1 MAFMGPLQSIYSREY
16 PESSMQTPTKFLQLL
31 AVASAIAAIAS
42 PAAAQFSA
50 SIGGETTSSKFSG
63 SNASELLYIPLVGRY
78 ETGPLTLKL
87 TVPWIRVKNGNG
99 AVPVLGGAGAG
110 SGGLAGSAS
119 GGSAGASR
127 GGGSSGSVGA
137 FGCAGDNRRG
147 TSKPADNGQCVATP
161 TAATATTPAVA
172 TAPTASTTLATTAT
186 TATTATPAQSNDTES
201 GLGDVIAAATYN
213 FYDNK
218 ASGVSLDLTGKI
230 KFATASE
237 SKGLG
242 SGKNDYALQFDA
254 NKNLQKWAF
263 YTSVGYK
270 WLGDPDGGRF
280 KNLWYGTLGSDYKVT
295 DSGKLGVTLD
305 AATSASNG
313 PKPLETSVYFTQ
325 RFSKAAKL
333 NVYLSRGLSDA
344 NANWGAGVTYAY
356 AFN

>member
-1 MAFMGPLQSIYSREY
+1 
-16 PESSMQTPTKFLQLL
+16 MQTPTKFLQLL

-63 SNASELLYIPLVGRY
+63 STASELLYFPLVGRY

-87 TVPWIRVKNGNG
+87 TVPWIRIKNGNG

-110 SGGLAGSAS
+110 SGGLASSAS
-119 GGSAGASR
+119 GGSAGAS
-127 GGGSSGSVGA
+127 GGGSSAGSVGA

-147 TSKPADNGQCVATP
+147 ASKAADTGPCAATP
-161 TAATATTPAVA
+161 VAAAATAPVAAAAPA
-172 TAPTASTTLATTAT
+172 TSTTAA
-186 TATTATPAQSNDTES
+186 ASAPSNDTES

-218 ASGVSLDLTGKI
+218 TSGVSLDLTGKI
-230 KFATASE
+230 KFATANE

-242 SGKNDYALQFDA
+242 SGKNDYALQLDA
-254 NKNLQKWAF
+254 NKNFQKWAF

-280 KNLWYGTLGSDYKVT
+280 KNVWYGTLGSDYKLT
-295 DSGKLGVTLD
+295 ESGKLGVTLD
-305 AATSASNG
+305 AATSSSNG

-325 RFSKAAKL
+325 RFSQAAKL
-333 NVYLSRGLSDA
+333 NVYVSKGLSDA

>member
-1 MAFMGPLQSIYSREY
+1 
-16 PESSMQTPTKFLQLL
+16 MQTPTKFLQLL
-31 AVASAIAAIAS
+31 AVACAIAAIAS

-50 SIGGETTSSKFSG
+50 SIGGETTSSKFNG
-63 SNASELLYIPLVGRY
+63 SSASELLYVPLVGRY

-99 AVPVLGGAGAG
+99 AVPVLGSAGAG
-110 SGGLAGSAS
+110 SGGLSSSAS
-119 GGSAGASR
+119 GGSAGAS
-127 GGGSSGSVGA
+127 GGGSGSSGSGAA
-137 FGCAGDNRRG
+137 FGCAGDKRRG
-147 TSKPADNGQCVATP
+147 ASKPADTGPCAATP
-161 TAATATTPAVA
+161 VAAAATTPAVA
-172 TAPTASTTLATTAT
+172 AAPATSTTVATTAPTA
-186 TATTATPAQSNDTES
+186 PSNETES

-230 KFATASE
+230 KLATASE

-242 SGKNDYALQFDA
+242 SGKNDYALQLDV
-254 NKNLQKWAF
+254 NKNFQKWAF

-280 KNLWYGTLGSDYKVT
+280 KNVWYGTLGSDYKLT
-295 DSGKLGVTLD
+295 ESGKLGATLD

>member
-1 MAFMGPLQSIYSREY
+1 
-16 PESSMQTPTKFLQLL
+16 MQTPTKFLQLL
-31 AVASAIAAIAS
+31 AVASAIVVIAS

-50 SIGGETTSSKFSG
+50 SIGGETTSSKFTG
-63 SNASELLYIPLVGRY
+63 SSASELLYIPLVGRY

-110 SGGLAGSAS
+110 SGGLSGSAS
-119 GGSAGASR
+119 GGSGNAS
-127 GGGSSGSVGA
+127 GGSSSSGSVGA

-147 TSKPADNGQCVATP
+147 ASKPADTGPCAATP
-161 TAATATTPAVA
+161 VAATATTPAVA
-172 TAPTASTTLATTAT
+172 SAPTTSTTAATATTAPTA
-186 TATTATPAQSNDTES
+186 PSNGTES

-242 SGKNDYALQFDA
+242 SGKNDYALQLDA
-254 NKNLQKWAF
+254 NKNFQKWAF
-263 YTSVGYK
+263 YTSAGYK
-270 WLGDPDGGRF
+270 WLGDPVGGRF
-280 KNLWYGTLGSDYKVT
+280 KNVWYGTLGSDYKLT
-295 DSGKLGVTLD
+295 ESGKLGVTLD
-305 AATSASNG
+305 AATSASHG

-333 NVYLSRGLSDA
+333 NVYVSKGLSDA
-344 NANWGAGVTYAY
+344 NANWGAGVSYAY

>member
-1 MAFMGPLQSIYSREY
+1 
-16 PESSMQTPTKFLQLL
+16 MQTPTKFLQLL
-31 AVASAIAAIAS
+31 AVASVIAAIAS

-63 SNASELLYIPLVGRY
+63 STASELLYFPLVGRY

-87 TVPWIRVKNGNG
+87 TVPWIRIKNGNG

-110 SGGLAGSAS
+110 SGGLASSAS
-119 GGSAGASR
+119 GGSAGAS
-127 GGGSSGSVGA
+127 GGGSSAGSVGA

-147 TSKPADNGQCVATP
+147 ASKSADTGPCAATP
-161 TAATATTPAVA
+161 VAAATTTPAVA
-172 TAPTASTTLATTAT
+172 TAPATSTTAATAATAATSTTAT
-186 TATTATPAQSNDTES
+186 TATTAPSNDTES

-218 ASGVSLDLTGKI
+218 ASSVSLDLTGKI

-242 SGKNDYALQFDA
+242 SGKNDYALQLDA
-254 NKNLQKWAF
+254 NKNFQKWAF

-280 KNLWYGTLGSDYKVT
+280 KNVWYGTLGSDYKLT
-295 DSGKLGVTLD
+295 ESGKLGVTLD
-305 AATSASNG
+305 AAKSAPNG

-333 NVYLSRGLSDA
+333 NVYLSKGLSDA